1 MIFKTIKVCDCADI
15 SFGTVNE
22 VMNWVGEP
30 TMYHC
35 IESCNLKKKKV
46 LLYTVYDIL
55 TTI

>member
-22 VMNWVGEP
+22 VMNWAGEP

-55 TTI
+55 TTV